1 MQGKEFSIDDE
12 VINLEW
18 AAKNDKKP
26 PKGRKYQF
34 MVDNDLLTSDTETMT
49 GEEILR
55 AAGKVP
61 TSNFI
66 LRQKTKG
73 QWKTVK
79 PSDTVDFTEPGV
91 EKFKT
96 LPNDQTE
103 GRGSEQQGEEAKS
116 LKRDFAL
123 LEEDEEFLDNLGLPW
138 EAIRLGN
145 VNWVFIHEYGICSG
159 YNVASATIAFR
170 MTSNYPTAQLDMVYF
185 HPKLARSDAQPIGA
199 ISDISL
205 NEQLFQQWSRHRT
218 GANPWRP
225 GIDNLSTHYPLV
237 EAWLLREFEKRPHYG
252 RTA

>member
-1 MQGKEFSIDDE
+1 MIFKKRGFVQFLKTAKMQGKEFSIDDE

-91 EKFKT
+91 EKFKQC
-96 LPNDQTE
+96 PNSA
-103 GRGSEQQGEEAKS
+103 RGNHDGMA
-116 LKRDFAL
+116 DAH
-123 LEEDEEFLDNLGLPW
+123 EF
-138 EAIRLGN
+138 
-145 VNWVFIHEYGICSG
+145 
-159 YNVASATIAFR
+159 
-170 MTSNYPTAQLDMVYF
+170 
-185 HPKLARSDAQPIGA
+185 
-199 ISDISL
+199 
-205 NEQLFQQWSRHRT
+205 
-218 GANPWRP
+218 
-225 GIDNLSTHYPLV
+225 V
-237 EAWLLREFEKRPHYG
+237 E
-252 RTA
+252 T